1 MADNAIIYDNR
12 VLTKVVL
19 GIAPK
24 RNFFKDTFFSNEIQS
39 STDTIQLDIDTI
51 GNGTVPFVSPMSE
64 GSLMNKQGY
73 STNILR
79 TAYIA
84 PYINITPQDFMYRM
98 AGQNPFNNTTP
109 EMEVITRHLVNLKR
123 AVENTEELMCANAV
137 INGKFI
143 YDYKVGETVK
153 QQEID
158 FGRKA
163 EHTIALT
170 GTNQWGNTD
179 SDVLKNIREWRS
191 LILKNGYNAQADVLV
206 LGSKAAA
213 LFFKDENVKELY
225 SSSKYGITKMEV
237 SSDMP
242 GLYRYGY
249 IPGIGEVYEY
259 ERYYDKDG
267 KTVNMIAEN
276 AFVYGASN
284 AGNFMGYGAIQN
296 FDANAGNGLLP
307 VKMYASYMNKDSKN
321 KKVMVESSPLPCLAN
336 ANCIVAGK
344 ITEA

>member
-1 MADNAIIYDNR
+1 MPNNAIIYDNR

-19 GIAPK
+19 GMSPK

-39 STDTIQLDIDTI
+39 STDTIQLDIDALS
-51 GNGTVPFVSPMSE
+51 NGIAPFVSPMSE

-179 SDVLKNIREWRS
+179 SDVLKNIRQWRS
-191 LILKNGYNAQADVLV
+191 LILKNGHNAQADVLV

-307 VKMYASYMNKDSKN
+307 TKMYASYMNKDSKN

-336 ANCIVAGK
+336 ANCVVAGK
-344 ITEA
+344 ITED

>member
-1 MADNAIIYDNR
+1 
-12 VLTKVVL
+12 
-19 GIAPK
+19 
-24 RNFFKDTFFSNEIQS
+24 
-39 STDTIQLDIDTI
+39 
-51 GNGTVPFVSPMSE
+51 
-64 GSLMNKQGY
+64 
-73 STNILR
+73 
-79 TAYIA
+79 
-84 PYINITPQDFMYRM
+84 MYRM

-191 LILKNGYNAQADVLV
+191 LILKNGHNAQADVLV

-267 KTVNMIAEN
+267 KSVNMIDDN

-296 FDANAGNGLLP
+296 FDASAGNGLLP

-336 ANCIVAGK
+336 ANCVVAGK

>member
-1 MADNAIIYDNR
+1 MAENAIIYDNR
-12 VLTKVVL
+12 TLTKVVL
-19 GIAPK
+19 GMSPK

-39 STDTIQLDIDTI
+39 STDTIQLDIDAV
-51 GNGTVPFVSPMSE
+51 GNGIAPFVSPMSE

-191 LILKNGYNAQADVLV
+191 LILKNGHNAQADVLV

-276 AFVYGASN
+276 AFIYGASN
-284 AGNFMGYGAIQN
+284 GGNFMGYGAIQN
-296 FDANAGNGLLP
+296 FDASAGNGLLP

-336 ANCIVAGK
+336 ANCVVAGK

>member
-1 MADNAIIYDNR
+1 MADNAIIYDNT

-19 GIAPK
+19 GMAAK
-24 RNFFKDTFFSNEIQS
+24 RNFFKDTFFSKEIQS
-39 STDTIQLDIDTI
+39 STDTIQVDIDAV
-51 GNGTVPFVSPMSE
+51 GNGVAPFVTPMSE
-64 GSLMNKQGY
+64 GSIMSKQGY
-73 STNILR
+73 NSNILK
-79 TAYIA
+79 TAYLA
-84 PYINITPQDFMYRM
+84 PYVNITPQDFMYRT

-123 AVENTEELMCANAV
+123 AVENTEEIMCANAV

-163 EHTIALT
+163 EH
-170 GTNQWGNTD
+170 
-179 SDVLKNIREWRS
+179 NIREWRS
-191 LILKNGYNAQADVLV
+191 LILKNGHNAQADVLA
-206 LGSKAAA
+206 LGSKAVA

-225 SSSKYGITKMEV
+225 SSSKYGITKMDV

-242 GLYRYGY
+242 GLFSYGY
-249 IPGIGEVYEY
+249 VPGIGTVYEY
-259 ERYYDKDG
+259 ERYYDKAG
-267 KTVNMIAEN
+267 EPVNMIAEN
-276 AFVYGASN
+276 AFIYGASN
-284 AGNFMGYGAIQN
+284 GGNFMGYGAIQN

-307 VKMYASYMNKDSKN
+307 VKMYASYTNKDSKN

-344 ITEA
+344 ITE

>member
-12 VLTKVVL
+12 ILTRAVLDM
-19 GIAPK
+19 APK
-24 RNFFKDTFFSNEIQS
+24 RNFFKDTFFSQEIQS
-39 STDTIQLDIDTI
+39 STDTIQLDIDAV
-51 GNGTVPFVSPMSE
+51 GNGIAPFVSPMSE
-64 GSLMNKQGY
+64 GSIMTKQCY
-73 STNILR
+73 STNILK
-79 TAYIA
+79 TAYLA

-123 AVENTEELMCANAV
+123 AVENTEELMCAGAV
-137 INGKFI
+137 IDGKI
-143 YDYKVGETVK
+143 TYEYKVGDSVK
-153 QQEID
+153 TQDINFQ
-158 FGRKA
+158 RKA

-170 GTNQWGNTD
+170 STNQWGNTD

-206 LGSKAAA
+206 LGSKAVA

-242 GLYRYGY
+242 GLFSYGY
-249 IPGIGEVYEY
+249 IPGIGTVYEY
-259 ERYYDKDG
+259 ERYYN
-267 KTVNMIAEN
+267 KTGEPVNMIAEN
-276 AFVYGASN
+276 AFIYGASN
-284 AGNFMGYGAIQN
+284 GGNFMAYGAIQN

-307 VKMYASYMNKDSKN
+307 VKMYASFENKDSKN

-336 ANCIVAGK
+336 PNCVVAGK
-344 ITEA
+344 ITE

>member
-1 MADNAIIYDNR
+1 MTDNAIIYDNR

-19 GIAPK
+19 GVAPK

-39 STDTIQLDIDTI
+39 STDTIQLDIDAV
-51 GNGTVPFVSPMSE
+51 GNGIAPFVSPMSE
-64 GSLMNKQGY
+64 GSIMSKQGY
-73 STNILR
+73 NTNILK
-79 TAYIA
+79 TAYLA
-84 PYINITPQDFMYRM
+84 PYVNITPQDFMYRT
-98 AGQNPFNNTTP
+98 AGQNPFNTVNA

-123 AVENTEELMCANAV
+123 AVENTEELMCAQAV
-137 INGKFI
+137 IDGKFV
-143 YDYKVGETVK
+143 YEYKVGDSVK
-153 QQEID
+153 SQSVTYN
-158 FGRKA
+158 RKA

-191 LILKNGYNAQADVLV
+191 LILKNGHNAQADVLV

-242 GLYRYGY
+242 GLFSYGY
-249 IPGIGEVYEY
+249 VPGIGTVYEY
-259 ERYYDKDG
+259 ERYYDKAG
-267 KTVNMIAEN
+267 ESVNMIAEN
-276 AFVYGASN
+276 AFIYGASN
-284 AGNFMGYGAIQN
+284 GGNFMAYGAIQN

-307 VKMYASYMNKDSKN
+307 VKMYASYMNKDAKN

-336 ANCIVAGK
+336 PNCIVAGK

>member
-24 RNFFKDTFFSNEIQS
+24 RNFFKDTFFSKEIQS
-39 STDTIQLDIDTI
+39 STDTIQVDIDAV
-51 GNGTVPFVSPMSE
+51 GNGVAPFVNPMSE
-64 GSLMNKQGY
+64 GSIMSKQGY
-73 STNILR
+73 NSNILK
-79 TAYIA
+79 TAYLA
-84 PYINITPQDFMYRM
+84 PYINITPQDFMYKT

-123 AVENTEELMCANAV
+123 AVENTEELMCAQAV
-137 INGKFI
+137 IDGKI
-143 YDYKVGETVK
+143 TYEYKVGDSLKPQSVTYN
-153 QQEID
+153 
-158 FGRKA
+158 RKA

-191 LILKNGYNAQADVLV
+191 LILKNGHNAQADVLV

-213 LFFKDENVKELY
+213 LFFKDEGVKELY

-242 GLYRYGY
+242 GLYSYGY
-249 IPGIGEVYEY
+249 VPGIGTVYEY
-259 ERYYDKDG
+259 ERYYDKAG
-267 KTVNMIAEN
+267 EAVNMLSEN
-276 AFVYGASN
+276 GFVYGASK

-307 VKMYASYMNKDSKN
+307 VQMYASYINKDSKN

-344 ITEA
+344 ITE